1 MSSTARSAG
10 ARRAAT
16 APGFWNDGTTTLT
29 NATFANNSTVAGA
42 GGAVWND
49 GVLLLDSSTVAGNGA
64 AGGGG
69 TNNAS
74 GTVEVRNTILSAN
87 TPDNCSGG
95 IMSDGNNI
103 DSGGSCTP
111 TVAGDLPNTDP
122 LLGPLQLNSPGPSF
136 LETRAPLAG
145 SPAIDAAAG
154 CPPPSTDERGVARP
168 QGPSC
173 DIGAVE
179 ASPVTATTTTL
190 ASREVCDKLRG

>member
-1 MSSTARSAG
+1 NSSLDVVNGTISRSTAGGNG
-10 ARRAAT
+10 A
-16 APGFWNDGTTTLT
+16 GFWNDGTTTLT

-74 GTVEVRNTILSAN
+74 GPVRVRNTILSAN

-103 DSGGSCTP
+103 HSRASCTP
-111 TVAGDLPNTDP
+111 TVAGDLPHTHP
-122 LLGPLQLNSPGPSF
+122 PP
-136 LETRAPLAG
+136 APL
-145 SPAIDAAAG
+145 
-154 CPPPSTDERGVARP
+154 PP
-168 QGPSC
+168 
-173 DIGAVE
+173 
-179 ASPVTATTTTL
+179 
-190 ASREVCDKLRG
+190 